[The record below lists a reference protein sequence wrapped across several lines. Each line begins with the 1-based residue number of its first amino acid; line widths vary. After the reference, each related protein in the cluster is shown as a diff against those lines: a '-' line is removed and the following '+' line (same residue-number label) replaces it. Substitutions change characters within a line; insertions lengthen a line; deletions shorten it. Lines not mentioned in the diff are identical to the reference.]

1 VGAKAQDMQEEQELQ
16 GMLVKL
22 IFLFELLSLPFL
34 ELSVNT
40 CPEEDRDYQPE
51 DVMDIDEGASLRK
64 EKEKAKV
71 LELEE

>member
-1 VGAKAQDMQEEQELQ
+1 MGAKAQDMQQEQELQ

-34 ELSVNT
+34 ELSANA
-40 CPEEDRDYQPE
+40 CPEEDRDYQPG